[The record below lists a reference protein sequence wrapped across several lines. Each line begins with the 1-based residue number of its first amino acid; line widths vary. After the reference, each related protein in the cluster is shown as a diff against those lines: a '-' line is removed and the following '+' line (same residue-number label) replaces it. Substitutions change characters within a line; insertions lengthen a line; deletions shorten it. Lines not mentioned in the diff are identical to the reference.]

1 MRIDAHQHF
10 WKFDPVRDAWI
21 TEEMGVLRRDFLPQ
35 DLVPELAANRMDAS
49 IAVQV
54 DQSEE
59 ETQFLLGLA
68 EQNPRI
74 AGVVGW
80 VNLTAPNI
88 QERLRHYSQFPKLSG
103 FRHIVQGEPDDRYLL
118 REDFLRGIACLREFG
133 FTYDILIYP
142 KQLPASVEF
151 VGKFPEQPF
160 VVDHIAKPLVKEKE
174 IASWSR
180 HMRVLGAVSNVS
192 CKVSGL
198 ITEGNWRHWRPE
210 DFHPY
215 LDVVF
220 EVFGPDRLLF
230 GSDWPV
236 CTLAG
241 TYTQVIGLVEDYVR
255 DRPQSE
261 KDKLFG
267 GNAARFYGIKPARA
281 KAQQL

>member
-10 WKFDPVRDAWI
+10 WKYNPVRDAWI
-21 TEEMGVLRRDFLPQ
+21 TEEMGVLRRDFLPE
-35 DLVPELAANRMDAS
+35 DLAPELAANQVDAS
-49 IAVQV
+49 IAVQA

-59 ETQFLLGLA
+59 ETRFLLELA
-68 EQNPRI
+68 EQSPQI

-80 VNLTAPNI
+80 VNFTAPNVR
-88 QERLRHYSQFPKLSG
+88 ERLRHFSCFPKLRG
-103 FRHIVQGEPDDRYLL
+103 FRHIVQGERDDRFLL

-133 FTYDILIYP
+133 FTYDVLIYP
-142 KQLPASVEF
+142 KQLPAAVEF
-151 VGKFPEQPF
+151 VVKFSEQPF
-160 VVDHIAKPLVKEKE
+160 VVDHIAKPLVKEKD

-180 HMRVLGAVSNVS
+180 HMRALGAASNVH

-198 ITEGNWRHWRPE
+198 VTEGNWKHWRAE

-215 LDVVF
+215 LDIVF
-220 EVFGPDRLLF
+220 EAFGPDRLLF

-236 CTLAG
+236 CLLAG
-241 TYTQVIGLVEDYVR
+241 TYQQVRGLVADYVR

-267 GNAARFYGIKPARA
+267 GNAERFYGIKAA
-281 KAQQL
+281 QSKAQK

>member
-10 WKFDPVRDAWI
+10 WKFNPLRDAWI
-21 TEEMGVLRRDFLPQ
+21 TEEMSALRRDFMPE
-35 DLVPELAANRMDAS
+35 DLAPELAANQMEAT
-49 IAVQV
+49 IAVQA

-59 ETQFLLGLA
+59 ETRFLLDLA
-68 EQNPRI
+68 KMHPQI

-88 QERLRHYSQFPKLSG
+88 RERLRHFSQFPKLRG
-103 FRHIVQGEPDDRYLL
+103 FRHIVQGEPDDRFLL
-118 REDFLRGIACLREFG
+118 REDFLRGIACLREFD
-133 FTYDILIYP
+133 FIYEILIYP
-142 KQLPASVEF
+142 KQLPAAVEF
-151 VGKFPEQPF
+151 VQRFPEQPF
-160 VVDHIAKPLVKEKE
+160 VVDHMAKPLVKERE
-174 IASWSR
+174 IALWSR
-180 HMRVLGAVSNVS
+180 LMRALGAAPNVY

-198 ITEGNWRHWRPE
+198 ITEGNWKNWRPE

-236 CTLAG
+236 CLLAG
-241 TYTQVIGLVEDYVR
+241 SYRRVKGLIENYVR
-255 DRPQSE
+255 NRPQSE

-267 GNAARFYGIKPARA
+267 GNAERFYGVKSART
-281 KAQQL
+281 